1 MADDMGYECL
11 KCNGSL
17 DYQTP
22 QLDALAANGLRFE
35 HCYSQPICT
44 PSRVKLMTG
53 QSNKRNYVRFGKLD
67 RQLTTFGNIFQ
78 EAGYKTCIAGKW
90 QLGNEE
96 DSPQHFGFE
105 QSLLWQHRRKRTDNQ
120 QHDTRFPN
128 PRLELNGKEV
138 DYNNGE
144 YSSDVFVD
152 FIGKFMEQ
160 NRNEPFLVYYPMVLV
175 HCPFSATPDSE
186 DWDPKSRGSKTYKGD
201 PKYFADMVAYADKSV
216 GKLNAKLTELGL
228 RENTLLIFVG
238 DNGTDT
244 PIVTNTT
251 YGKVIGA
258 KGKMIDGG
266 NRVPCVISWPSV
278 IQKGRVLQDIIDF
291 SDFVPTI
298 CEATGVA
305 IPKRL
310 KIDGQSFLTQ
320 LQGKPGTPRDS
331 IYMWYSR
338 NGGLA
343 RAKAFARNQRYKLY
357 EDGRFYDVPKDRLEK
372 KPLEEATLD
381 KKAQAVKQVLQARL
395 DSFADVKRTGRK

>member
-1 MADDMGYECL
+1 
-11 KCNGSL
+11 
-17 DYQTP
+17 
-22 QLDALAANGLRFE
+22 
-35 HCYSQPICT
+35 
-44 PSRVKLMTG
+44 MTG

-310 KIDGQSFLTQ
+310 KIDGQSFLAQ